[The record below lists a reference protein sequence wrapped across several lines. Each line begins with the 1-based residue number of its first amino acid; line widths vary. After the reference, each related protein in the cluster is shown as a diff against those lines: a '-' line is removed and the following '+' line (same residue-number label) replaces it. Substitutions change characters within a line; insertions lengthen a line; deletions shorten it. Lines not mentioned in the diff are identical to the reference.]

1 MKYVKFILIGMVAVL
16 SASCGA
22 NYVRGDEVEGL
33 DEYAMSTGLD
43 KVDLEKLF
51 NSNMDSLMNS
61 AIVTKWKEAPE
72 PPVVSI
78 FPIANETSE
87 HIRESLDAL
96 SSKFETQLINSG
108 IATMIDHDQ
117 QDRLIAEVRKQQGG
131 DFDQSHSSEIGRQLG
146 AKYFITGK
154 IHSSSEK
161 VDGEKRVQYFL
172 FMKVVDVETGIIRW
186 QNESNLTKGLIK

>member
-1 MKYVKFILIGMVAVL
+1 MKSFAIVLGGLFAVL
-16 SASCGA
+16 SLGCGA

-33 DEYAMSTGLD
+33 DELAMSTGLD

-51 NSNMDSLMNS
+51 DKNIESLMGS
-61 AIVTKWKEAPE
+61 AIVSKWKAAPE

-87 HIRESLDAL
+87 HIRDSLNAL
-96 SSKFETQLINSG
+96 NSKLETQMINSG
-108 IATMIDHDQ
+108 VATMIDHAQ
-117 QDRLIAEVRKQQGG
+117 QDMLIAEVRKQQGG
-131 DFDQSHSSEIGRQLG
+131 EFDQAKSSEIGHQLG

-154 IHSSSEK
+154 IHTSSEK

-172 FMKVVDVETGIIRW
+172 FMKVVEVENGVIRW

>member
-1 MKYVKFILIGMVAVL
+1 MRYYYFLILSFVSIFAVA
-16 SASCGA
+16 CGA

-51 NSNMDSLMNS
+51 DANIESLMSS
-61 AIVTKWKEAPE
+61 AVVSKWKEESE

-87 HIRESLDAL
+87 HIRESLDTL
-96 SSKFETQLINSG
+96 SSKMETQMINSG

-117 QDRLIAEVRKQQGG
+117 QSRLIEEVRKQQGG
-131 DFDQSHSSEIGRQLG
+131 DFDQSKSADIGRQLG
-146 AKYFITGK
+146 AKFFITGK

-161 VDGEKRVQYFL
+161 VKGEKRVQYFL
-172 FMKVVDVETGIIRW
+172 FMKVVDVETGVIRW
-186 QNESNLTKGLIK
+186 QNESNLTKGLVK